1 MNGTVH
7 SIAALKFE
15 DRVHWLLHPL
25 LVGTRI
31 LGAYRA
37 RDAHSPHLHL
47 RHTARSCAPARPAR
61 LLTNLP
67 EIRLTPPP
75 PPLQLVIGTL
85 LQTQGEYLKGCE
97 EEDKSLCSQSQIHY
111 AATSGSVNVFGAA
124 VCNAVCLVAAV
135 TTAIAAHCSLSK
147 ATRYGVVGGDLD
159 GLGAG
164 LLQGDF
170 AGGSGA
176 LERRDSY
183 TDKEEK
189 NRNVYGSFQED
200 RL

>member
-1 MNGTVH
+1 MQSV
-7 SIAALKFE
+7 AALKLE
-15 DRVHWLLHPL
+15 DRMHWLLHPL

-37 RDAHSPHLHL
+37 RDARSPHIHL
-47 RHTARSCAPARPAR
+47 RHTARSCAPARPAH

-67 EIRLTPPP
+67 ETSHP